1 MNDKLFD
8 SPVFVKGGS
17 FTIVEIASLR
27 DAIDFLDE
35 WPVELQD
42 VPYDAIR
49 RACYSAL
56 DGAHPLSRARQFRQ
70 MGKSCE
76 HSGGPP
82 NRTGV
87 DDRTKIWPRRRAGLR
102 KPAQGPVS
110 CRFATTA

>member
-56 DGAHPLSRARQFRQ
+56 DGAHPLNSARDNFAKWAKAANILEDLQTVPAW
-70 MGKSCE
+70 MTGPKSGP
-76 HSGGPP
+76 GG
-82 NRTGV
+82 V
-87 DDRTKIWPRRRAGLR
+87 LA
-102 KPAQGPVS
+102 
-110 CRFATTA
+110 

>member
-35 WPVELQD
+35 WPIELQD

-56 DGAHPLSRARQFRQ
+56 DGTHPLGSARDNFAKWAKAANILEDLQTVRAW
-70 MGKSCE
+70 MTGPKSGP
-76 HSGGPP
+76 GG
-82 NRTGV
+82 V
-87 DDRTKIWPRRRAGLR
+87 LA
-102 KPAQGPVS
+102 
-110 CRFATTA
+110 